1 MSTRDDNNDN
11 NDNIY
16 DNNDDIYDND
26 INDNNKND
34 DNEGEAGL
42 RTQDGGTLCQLH
54 TSFLSEGKSLY
65 SNILKGSNLK

>member
-11 NDNIY
+11 IY
-16 DNNDDIYDND
+16 END
-26 INDNNKND
+26 INYNNKND